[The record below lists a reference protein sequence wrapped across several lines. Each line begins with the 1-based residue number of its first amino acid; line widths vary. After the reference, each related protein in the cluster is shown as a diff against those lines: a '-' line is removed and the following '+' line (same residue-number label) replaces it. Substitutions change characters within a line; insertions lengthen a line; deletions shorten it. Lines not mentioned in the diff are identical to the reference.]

1 MNFPKYFP
9 LIPLLEFDLGKYE
22 VHDYEAPIVFGQVF
36 VLKETLQLVKEYS
49 EEQITVVS
57 YLYND
62 NLRFRSL

>member
-22 VHDYEAPIVFGQVF
+22 VHDYEASIVFGQVF